1 MKNKRGQFYIVA
13 ALIIVLA
20 IIGLTSTTTYAYTK
34 SNTNTIYKLSSEL
47 KQESIQIIDYGIYN
61 NQDLNQFIT
70 DEFSTKT
77 FPDYFFPKTDNLDL
91 FLIYGNDQEIR
102 KIQYIQVN
110 KGTIN
115 SDLTIA
121 QIKEDYIIKET
132 IDSPLPIEE
141 VQVEI
146 QETTHTFNLKP
157 GENFYFII
165 ANQKGDE
172 LFIEKNN

>member
-110 KGTIN
+110 N
-115 SDLTIA
+115 
-121 QIKEDYIIKET
+121 
-132 IDSPLPIEE
+132 
-141 VQVEI
+141 
-146 QETTHTFNLKP
+146 
-157 GENFYFII
+157 
-165 ANQKGDE
+165 
-172 LFIEKNN
+172 